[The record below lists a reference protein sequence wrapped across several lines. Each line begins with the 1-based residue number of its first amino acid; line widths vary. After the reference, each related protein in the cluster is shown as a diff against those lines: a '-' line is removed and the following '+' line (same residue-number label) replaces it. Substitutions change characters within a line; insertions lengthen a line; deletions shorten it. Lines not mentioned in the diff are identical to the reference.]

1 MIPHILGSKPV
12 VEAMEADLKPRVELL
27 RQQGIVPKLAIVRVG
42 ANPDDLSYERM
53 AIKRAESLDIAVQVF
68 DYPENVDPEL
78 VAGDIRYIN
87 EDASIHGCLM
97 FRPLP
102 EYMDEQALCNILV
115 PHKDVDGISVA
126 ALGGIFIDDPDALP
140 PATAEACIKVLDHYA
155 IPLQGKRVVVVGRS
169 LVIGKPV
176 SMILLRHNASV
187 TICHSKTL
195 DLAEVTRQADI
206 VICATGRARAF
217 GAEYFTEGQIVL
229 DVGINFDAEGHMC
242 GDVDFE
248 AVEPIVAAI
257 TPVPGGIGSVTTS
270 CTMEHTVRS
279 AERSARKGVRV
290 ELTDRKITSLN
301 VEETQRIAA
310 ALAEVVVPG
319 TVIALEGDLGAGKT
333 HFTQGLARGL
343 GVGEAVT
350 SPTFN
355 VMSVY
360 DQGRLPLYH
369 FDLYRLEDA
378 LELED
383 IAFYDYVEAD
393 GVSCIEWAAKFPEE
407 IPTQALWI
415 SITTR
420 EDNARS
426 IEAHTTSEETQ
437 VLIDVWFARIQAA
450 KHLE

>member
-1 MIPHILGSKPV
+1 M
-12 VEAMEADLKPRVELL
+12 
-27 RQQGIVPKLAIVRVG
+27 
-42 ANPDDLSYERM
+42 
-53 AIKRAESLDIAVQVF
+53 
-68 DYPENVDPEL
+68 
-78 VAGDIRYIN
+78 
-87 EDASIHGCLM
+87 
-97 FRPLP
+97 
-102 EYMDEQALCNILV
+102 
-115 PHKDVDGISVA
+115 
-126 ALGGIFIDDPDALP
+126 
-140 PATAEACIKVLDHYA
+140 
-155 IPLQGKRVVVVGRS
+155 
-169 LVIGKPV
+169 
-176 SMILLRHNASV
+176 
-187 TICHSKTL
+187 
-195 DLAEVTRQADI
+195 
-206 VICATGRARAF
+206 
-217 GAEYFTEGQIVL
+217 
-229 DVGINFDAEGHMC
+229 
-242 GDVDFE
+242 
-248 AVEPIVAAI
+248 
-257 TPVPGGIGSVTTS
+257 
-270 CTMEHTVRS
+270 
-279 AERSARKGVRV
+279 

-407 IPTQALWI
+407 ISAQALWI

-420 EDNARS
+420 EDNVRS
-426 IEAHTTSEETQ
+426 IEVRTASGETQ
-437 VLIDVWFARIQAA
+437 VLIDAWFARIQAA
-450 KHLE
+450 KHTE

>member
-1 MIPHILGSKPV
+1 M
-12 VEAMEADLKPRVELL
+12 
-27 RQQGIVPKLAIVRVG
+27 
-42 ANPDDLSYERM
+42 
-53 AIKRAESLDIAVQVF
+53 
-68 DYPENVDPEL
+68 
-78 VAGDIRYIN
+78 
-87 EDASIHGCLM
+87 
-97 FRPLP
+97 
-102 EYMDEQALCNILV
+102 
-115 PHKDVDGISVA
+115 
-126 ALGGIFIDDPDALP
+126 
-140 PATAEACIKVLDHYA
+140 
-155 IPLQGKRVVVVGRS
+155 
-169 LVIGKPV
+169 
-176 SMILLRHNASV
+176 
-187 TICHSKTL
+187 
-195 DLAEVTRQADI
+195 
-206 VICATGRARAF
+206 
-217 GAEYFTEGQIVL
+217 
-229 DVGINFDAEGHMC
+229 
-242 GDVDFE
+242 
-248 AVEPIVAAI
+248 
-257 TPVPGGIGSVTTS
+257 
-270 CTMEHTVRS
+270 
-279 AERSARKGVRV
+279 

-407 IPTQALWI
+407 IPAQALWI

-420 EDNARS
+420 EDNVRS
-426 IEAHTTSEETQ
+426 IEVRTASGETQ
-437 VLIDVWFARIQAA
+437 VLIDAWFARIQAA
-450 KHLE
+450 KHAE

>member
-53 AIKRAESLDIAVQVF
+53 AIKRAESLDIAVQGF

-102 EYMDEQALCNILV
+102 EYMDEQALCNMLV

-187 TICHSKTL
+187 TICHSKTCVRRGIFHGRPDRARRGHQL
-195 DLAEVTRQADI
+195 RCRRPHVRR
-206 VICATGRARAF
+206 CRFRGGRADRCSYHASSWRDRIGHYLLHH
-217 GAEYFTEGQIVL
+217 GA
-229 DVGINFDAEGHMC
+229 H
-242 GDVDFE
+242 
-248 AVEPIVAAI
+248 
-257 TPVPGGIGSVTTS
+257 GSF
-270 CTMEHTVRS
+270 C
-279 AERSARKGVRV
+279 
-290 ELTDRKITSLN
+290 
-301 VEETQRIAA
+301 
-310 ALAEVVVPG
+310 
-319 TVIALEGDLGAGKT
+319 
-333 HFTQGLARGL
+333 
-343 GVGEAVT
+343 
-350 SPTFN
+350 
-355 VMSVY
+355 
-360 DQGRLPLYH
+360 
-369 FDLYRLEDA
+369 
-378 LELED
+378 
-383 IAFYDYVEAD
+383 
-393 GVSCIEWAAKFPEE
+393 
-407 IPTQALWI
+407 
-415 SITTR
+415 
-420 EDNARS
+420 
-426 IEAHTTSEETQ
+426 
-437 VLIDVWFARIQAA
+437 
-450 KHLE
+450 